1 MAAVLIHQND
11 FSGVVTEVTEL
22 SKEHN
27 GSIEKT
33 VKYQTP
39 YLVLTINFLNQ
50 DNQEAFI
57 SKLKKNQ
64 NVIVDA

>member
-50 DNQEAFI
+50 EAFI